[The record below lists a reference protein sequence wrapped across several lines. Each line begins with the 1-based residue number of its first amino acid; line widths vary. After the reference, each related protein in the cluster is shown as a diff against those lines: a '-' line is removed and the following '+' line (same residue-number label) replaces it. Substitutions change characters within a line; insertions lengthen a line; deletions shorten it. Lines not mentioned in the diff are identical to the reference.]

1 MNFPTMNFLSA
12 SAFAEMPG
20 SLHWNADAL
29 ADAMPRRVSD
39 LYVFAP
45 AASAAAHNPHAA
57 RARRGYLPA
66 TSPTLFRVRG

>member
-1 MNFPTMNFLSA
+1 MNFLPISFLSA

-20 SLHWNADAL
+20 SLHWNADDL
-29 ADAMPRRVSD
+29 ADAVPRRVSE

-45 AASAAAHNPHAA
+45 AASAAAHDLPAA

-66 TSPTLFRVRG
+66 TGPGLFRVRG